1 MPVEAKICG
10 LTDARAVEAAV
21 AGGAAY
27 TGFMF
32 FPPSPRYLTPDAAAA
47 LAAGVPSGVRK
58 VGVFVDPSDAD
69 IAAVLAAAPL
79 DLLQLHGAE
88 TPARVSAVRERF
100 GLPVMKVVAV
110 AGADDLPRGEAYA
123 EVADM
128 LMFDSKPPK
137 HATRPG
143 GNALRFDWELLAGR
157 QWPRPWLLAGGLTA
171 DNVAEAVAVS
181 GASGVDVSS
190 AVESAPGRKDPAL
203 IKAFLDAVRAL

>member
-32 FPPSPRYLTPDAAAA
+32 FPPSPRYLTPDAATA
-47 LAAGVPSGVRK
+47 LAAGVPAGVRK
-58 VGVFVDPSDAD
+58 VGVFVDPGDAD

-88 TPARVSAVRERF
+88 TPARVTAVRERF

-110 AGADDLPRGEAYA
+110 AGADDLARGEAYA

-157 QWPRPWLLAGGLTA
+157 QWRRPWLLAGGLTA

-181 GASGVDVSS
+181 GAPGVDVSS
-190 AVESAPGRKDPAL
+190 AVESSPGCKDPAL